1 GIGGIVAPVRAKAP
15 RSSSPTPAT
24 RLPREASKE
33 PEWRDEASSC
43 QTTPRQAPRGAPR
56 GRPAPD
62 SPRIEP
68 EGRDRGA
75 GPAGTPQPCRS
86 SAGVADRAPARQSL
100 AASGEKGKGKGAK
113 SVGDAAC
120 GSRARGAQMEK
131 DGRHRREA
139 PGADRDSTAAGSH
152 VPPKGAV
159 DSARGSQPAPVG
171 QSSSSRSGRNANRPD
186 ANTGSL
192 PASPLAGDAE

>member
-86 SAGVADRAPARQSL
+86 SA
-100 AASGEKGKGKGAK
+100 
-113 SVGDAAC
+113 
-120 GSRARGAQMEK
+120 
-131 DGRHRREA
+131 
-139 PGADRDSTAAGSH
+139 
-152 VPPKGAV
+152 
-159 DSARGSQPAPVG
+159 
-171 QSSSSRSGRNANRPD
+171 
-186 ANTGSL
+186 
-192 PASPLAGDAE
+192 